1 MQVTS
6 LLSDHDHEHGP
17 GCGHDHSHS
26 NVGLGWML
34 FGLVFVI
41 NAFIV
46 DWVFAAS
53 HVVAGRR
60 KRPGTVLTLNSGT
73 SHCLRPISASILQ
86 PGIWSFGFAA

>member
-6 LLSDHDHEHGP
+6 LLSDHEHEHGP

-41 NAFIV
+41 NAFVV
-46 DWVFAAS
+46 DWVFDAS
-53 HVVAGRR
+53 HVVAGASAMI
-60 KRPGTVLTLNSGT
+60 GAIILGY
-73 SHCLRPISASILQ
+73 PIMVTAI
-86 PGIWSFGFAA
+86 